1 MFLTFAALSTVIA
14 VFENIITFGMDRWG
28 WSRRK
33 AVAVNLIGILLLS
46 MPCVL
51 GFNLW
56 SSVQPLGPGS
66 SIMDLEDFL
75 ISDNILPL
83 GSLVYLLFCVSR
95 KGWGWKNFT
104 EEANTGAG
112 LRFPEKVRFYVT
124 WILPFIMVLIFIVGY
139 WNRFGSAIMG
149 LFR

>member
-1 MFLTFAALSTVIA
+1 
-14 VFENIITFGMDRWG
+14 
-28 WSRRK
+28 
-33 AVAVNLIGILLLS
+33 
-46 MPCVL
+46 MPCIL

-124 WILPFIMVLIFIVGY
+124 WILPFMMVLIFIVGY